1 MEKIVI
7 PFIFTLIAGLAMG
20 LGGLLGFLG
29 KKQNKN
35 FFCSTVGFAAGVML
49 YAAFM
54 EILPEALET
63 LGESFGEEQGKL
75 ISLTIFFIAIV
86 FMLISDK
93 FCLDHHDHDHDH
105 SHEEGHDEAMYRMG
119 IMTAIAIAIHNF
131 PEGLA
136 IFTSTLKST
145 QLGLSVTVAIIIH
158 NIAVGV
164 AISAPIYY
172 GTGNKKKAF
181 IVSLLSGLSE
191 PLGAIIG
198 YWVLKDYL
206 NEGVFGILLS
216 VVAGIMVYISLD
228 ELIPS
233 AQKGE
238 GHLGTYSLVAGMFV
252 MAMTLI
258 FI

>member
-1 MEKIVI
+1 MEKIFI
-7 PFIFTLIAGLAMG
+7 PFTLTLIAGLAMG
-20 LGGLLGFLG
+20 VGGLLGFVG
-29 KKQNKN
+29 KEKNKN

-54 EILPEALET
+54 EILPEAIEA
-63 LGESFGEEQGKL
+63 LGDSFGEKNGMIL
-75 ISLTIFFIAIV
+75 SLFVFFFGIM
-86 FMLISDK
+86 FMLTTDNA
-93 FCLDHHDHDHDH
+93 CLAHHGHTHDHI
-105 SHEEGHDEAMYRMG
+105 EGHDGAMYRMG
-119 IMTAIAIAIHNF
+119 IMTAVAIAIHNF

-136 IFTSTLKST
+136 IFTAALKST
-145 QLGLSVTVAIIIH
+145 QLGLSVTIAIIIH

-164 AISAPIYY
+164 AISAPIFY

-181 IVSLLSGLSE
+181 TVALLSGLSE

-198 YWVLKDYL
+198 YWILKEYL
-206 NEGVFGILLS
+206 NDAIFGILLS

-233 AQKGE
+233 AQKAE
-238 GHLGTYSLVAGMFV
+238 GHIGTYSLVLGMFI
-252 MAMTLI
+252 MAMTVI